1 MRKLFIGQEL
11 RPLQQNIKN
20 QKESESMMKRTEGIG
35 GSIGR
40 VDKLN
45 LEKKAEKIKAEKNSE
60 KSMLEKKSEKI
71 FVEKNSEKLMVEKKS
86 EKIFA
91 EKKLEKLGEK
101 LAEAAKPDYHLIDLL
116 KGVSGNDNN
125 DDRLL

>member
-71 FVEKNSEKLMVEKKS
+71 FVEKNSEKLMVEKK
-86 EKIFA
+86 
-91 EKKLEKLGEK
+91 LEKLGEK